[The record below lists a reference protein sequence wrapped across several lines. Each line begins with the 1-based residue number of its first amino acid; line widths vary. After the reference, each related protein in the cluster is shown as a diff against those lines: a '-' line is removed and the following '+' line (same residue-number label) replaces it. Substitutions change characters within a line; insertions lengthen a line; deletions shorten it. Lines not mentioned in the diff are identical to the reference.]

1 MFIIC
6 IFYIHTY
13 IYICMCVC
21 ACFPLSLST
30 QVDSRVSFQDLKRPT
45 QLRLEG
51 NFLKRDGQEI
61 FRDMVGLMPR
71 KGGVPGR
78 TGNATSRFVG
88 EDNSNFTVGFMIYI
102 YTYLYNRERVY
113 IYTHIHRYI
122 YIIIYI

>member
-1 MFIIC
+1 
-6 IFYIHTY
+6 
-13 IYICMCVC
+13 MCVC

-30 QVDSRVSFQDLKRPT
+30 RVDSRVSFQDLKRPT

-78 TGNATSRFVG
+78 TGNATSPFVG

-102 YTYLYNRERVY
+102 YTYLYNRERE
-113 IYTHIHRYI
+113 YI
-122 YIIIYI
+122 YIYISIDIYIYIVLQFMKGNKTI

>member
-1 MFIIC
+1 MYIYIHTYMFIIC

-13 IYICMCVC
+13 IYVCVC

-102 YTYLYNRERVY
+102 YTFLYNRERVY
-113 IYTHIHRYI
+113 IYTYP
-122 YIIIYI
+122 